1 MELSAEVESQLDDWH
16 KAFSDPSWT
25 LSLAEAVEIEV
36 KIGVDEEDFKVYLE
50 TTKMQ
55 SERQVTARTANEN
68 DPSSAVS
75 KTSRTKGVFDNHIEN
90 TPQTTKPSPSSRS
103 SNHTNQ
109 SNEALLHGFAIL
121 RMMQLLNFDIH
132 YIRIGSDSEAN
143 SSNRTESKLRL
154 TESSAAGEMSLQGRK
169 SVDYNGRDRSNEPV
183 RTIFDDLMGTGFFIE
198 LSNRWWLLGSLL
210 VYLKICLSLL
220 AIMFSVDKTLSTI
233 LLCLMSRID
242 LKSTDMREV
251 SDSSLGWTV
260 LILVNLSS
268 LYIIVSLIFNGHI
281 LWDLLSRKLF
291 LVERSYQY
299 KVMLSLIAF
308 VYLEYIINVAFINN
322 LYDWNL
328 NSGGTLN
335 NGYSVLASLKRLVTE
350 QDEQNYYIDTLLTVI
365 QFSRGIIRISPYI
378 TINYVMICLKR
389 HINAIRNQSL
399 LTDSLKK
406 RQKLRLVVTN
416 RKTNLPRRQLNG
428 DLESMKKSSTD
439 IGRKKRVLFAKE
451 MVQKRDTADNNMSSL
466 VEPTLK
472 NEPEQSEDSRRALAP
487 LQTGSGNL
495 GDRSISA
502 LIDQKSTAPAAVST
516 NSSTSSPI
524 ATSRIRHKSHR
535 NALLEIIR
543 NFEELESYIT
553 NLYIFTE
560 SINRV
565 MSKQGLAVFF
575 IIHNL
580 VISCALILPEPI
592 KGGIFMAHFIRAL
605 LIIMGLTPFFLG
617 QSLSYELEELSKQID
632 RIIIQQ
638 QFTKFR
644 RDNLVCIRELLHEI
658 QINCGGM
665 LNFNIETGVKYLVV
679 AFASA
684 FFIEQEDYKLTRR
697 H

>member
-1 MELSAEVESQLDDWH
+1 MV
-16 KAFSDPSWT
+16 
-25 LSLAEAVEIEV
+25 
-36 KIGVDEEDFKVYLE
+36 
-50 TTKMQ
+50 
-55 SERQVTARTANEN
+55 
-68 DPSSAVS
+68 
-75 KTSRTKGVFDNHIEN
+75 
-90 TPQTTKPSPSSRS
+90 
-103 SNHTNQ
+103 
-109 SNEALLHGFAIL
+109 
-121 RMMQLLNFDIH
+121 QLLNFDLH
-132 YIRIGSDSEAN
+132 YIRIRIDSAQAP
-143 SSNRTESKLRL
+143 KLRP
-154 TESSAAGEMSLQGRK
+154 TETIGAISSIGAQ
-169 SVDYNGRDRSNEPV
+169 DRNLEHNERV
-183 RTIFDDLMGTGFFIE
+183 ETVFDDLMGANFLRE
-198 LSNRWWLLGSLL
+198 LSCRWWILGSFL
-210 VYLKICLSLL
+210 VYLRICLSLM

-260 LILVNLSS
+260 LILINMSS
-268 LYIIVSLIFNGHI
+268 LYIIVSLIFNGHM
-281 LWDLLSRKLF
+281 LWDLLSKRLF

-299 KVMLSLIAF
+299 KVMLLLIAF

-328 NSGGTLN
+328 NSGTLN
-335 NGYSVLASLKRLVTE
+335 NGYSVLTSLKRLVTE
-350 QDEQNYYIDTLLTVI
+350 QDEQNHYVDTLLTVV
-365 QFSRGIIRISPYI
+365 QFARGIIRISPYI
-378 TINYVMICLKR
+378 TINYVMICLRR

-416 RKTNLPRRQLNG
+416 RRTNNMQKRHQDLNSG
-428 DLESMKKSSTD
+428 ITKKILTD
-439 IGRKKRVLFAKE
+439 NGRKKRVLFAKDAI
-451 MVQKRDTADNNMSSL
+451 QPTKDNISNTNSRQVDSSRAAL
-466 VEPTLK
+466 V
-472 NEPEQSEDSRRALAP
+472 SIRSI
-487 LQTGSGNL
+487 SGNIE
-495 GDRSISA
+495 DQSISA
-502 LIDQKSTAPAAVST
+502 LIDRKSPPVAVANAT
-516 NSSTSSPI
+516 SSTTSSLMTTIKIPQKG
-524 ATSRIRHKSHR
+524 SRR
-535 NALLEIIR
+535 ALLEIIR
-543 NFEELESYIT
+543 DFEELESYIT

-565 MSKQGLAVFF
+565 MSRQGLAVFF

-580 VISCALILPEPI
+580 VISCSLILPEPI

-605 LIIMGLTPFFLG
+605 LIIIGLAPFFFG
-617 QSLSYELEELSKQID
+617 QLLSYELEELSKQID

-658 QINCGGM
+658 QLNCGGM